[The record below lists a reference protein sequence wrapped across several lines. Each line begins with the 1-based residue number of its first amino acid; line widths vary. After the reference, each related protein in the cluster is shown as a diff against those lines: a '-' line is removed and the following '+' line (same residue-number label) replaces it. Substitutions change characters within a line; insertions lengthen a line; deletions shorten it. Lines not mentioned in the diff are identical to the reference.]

1 MRVMNTS
8 LIYIYILRMQSSVQ
22 AQWVELGKEV
32 PMQVS
37 KGTQLWLME
46 GPRRVLVL
54 RPLQTFGNII
64 QGCQIKEAGQ
74 AQGGEGL
81 LLPRCLP
88 LIVGRYEKVVDT
100 ILPYP
105 ATSIVKLYLRHS
117 L

>member
-1 MRVMNTS
+1 MNTS

-37 KGTQLWLME
+37 KGTQFWLME

-54 RPLQTFGNII
+54 RPLQTYGNII
-64 QGCQIKEAGQ
+64 DGCHIEEAGQ

-81 LLPRCLP
+81 LLPRYLH
-88 LIVGRYEKVVDT
+88 LIVGRYEKVMDT
-100 ILPYP
+100 ISPYS
-105 ATSIVKLYLRHS
+105 ATSIVQQYHRHS
-117 L
+117 P

>member
-1 MRVMNTS
+1 MKAN
-8 LIYIYILRMQSSVQ
+8 
-22 AQWVELGKEV
+22 
-32 PMQVS
+32 

-88 LIVGRYEKVVDT
+88 LLVGRYEEVVDT
-100 ILPYP
+100 ISPCS
-105 ATSIVKLYLRHS
+105 ATSIVQQHHRHS
-117 L
+117 P